1 MLTFFKDKTSEGF
14 QSGAA
19 TVIKEKL
26 VYDSATTEFRK
37 RKKEGFTPA
46 VTIGCSDGFIP
57 KAATVATWGNS
68 VASECKNNGKWFTPR
83 GSYNRVQKW
92 WFYPGTSN
100 SYQGETLLTEC
111 R

>member
-1 MLTFFKDKTSEGF
+1 MRVEVEAQIRTQREGRNLWFCILNFDLFFFLVPKKRGKVAVSVNFFKDKTSEGF

-46 VTIGCSDGFIP
+46 VTIECSDGFIP
-57 KAATVATWGNS
+57 KAATVAKGKFS
-68 VASECKNNGKWFTPR
+68 CK
-83 GSYNRVQKW
+83 
-92 WFYPGTSN
+92 
-100 SYQGETLLTEC
+100 
-111 R
+111 

>member
-1 MLTFFKDKTSEGF
+1 MLTFFKDETSEGF

-46 VTIGCSDGFIP
+46 VTIECSDGFIP
-57 KAATVATWGNS
+57 KAATVAKGKFS
-68 VASECKNNGKWFTPR
+68 CKWM
-83 GSYNRVQKW
+83 QK
-92 WFYPGTSN
+92 
-100 SYQGETLLTEC
+100 
-111 R
+111 

>member
-46 VTIGCSDGFIP
+46 VTIGCSDGLYQKQQQLP
-57 KAATVATWGNS
+57 RGNS

-83 GSYNRVQKW
+83 GSYNRVQK
-92 WFYPGTSN
+92 
-100 SYQGETLLTEC
+100 
-111 R
+111 